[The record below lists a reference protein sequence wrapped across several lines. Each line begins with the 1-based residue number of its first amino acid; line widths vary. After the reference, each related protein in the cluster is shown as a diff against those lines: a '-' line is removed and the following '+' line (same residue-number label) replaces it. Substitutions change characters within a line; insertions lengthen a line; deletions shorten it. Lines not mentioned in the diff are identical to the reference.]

1 LARARPGDR
10 GARARDDSLEDFFTR
25 FPVLLGREAT
35 PAERAAFE
43 RYADLLLVWN
53 RTHHLTSLRTR
64 AAIGRGLFLDALLF
78 RALFPSHPVRVADVG
93 AGAGIPGIP
102 IRIIDPTVSL
112 TLIDSRRKPISFLH
126 AVARELALHDVQIR
140 HARVEELTEA
150 ESELNG
156 TFDLVLTRSVGLE
169 PSFIRSSLLLLRPG
183 GELLA
188 TGPPSDKSAPRVD
201 WPGVAEWKT
210 ISFDM
215 LGMTRRF
222 FVARQERL
230 MSG

>member
-1 LARARPGDR
+1 MARALPGDR
-10 GARARDDSLEDFFTR
+10 GARSRGDSLEEFFTR
-25 FPVLLGREAT
+25 LPALLGREAT
-35 PAERAAFE
+35 RTEQAAFE

-64 AAIGRGLFLDALLF
+64 RQVGRGLFLDALLF

-102 IRIIDPTVSL
+102 IRVIDPTVSL

-126 AVARELALHDVQIR
+126 AVARELELHDVQIR
-140 HARVEELTEA
+140 HARVEELTQA
-150 ESELNG
+150 EGELNG
-156 TFDLVLTRSVGLE
+156 TFDLVLTRSVGLK

-183 GELLA
+183 GQFLA
-188 TGPPSDKSAPRVD
+188 AGPPSDKPAPTVD
-201 WPGVAEWKT
+201 WPGLAEWKT

-215 LGMTRRF
+215 LGVARRF
-222 FVARQERL
+222 FVARQDA
-230 MSG
+230 